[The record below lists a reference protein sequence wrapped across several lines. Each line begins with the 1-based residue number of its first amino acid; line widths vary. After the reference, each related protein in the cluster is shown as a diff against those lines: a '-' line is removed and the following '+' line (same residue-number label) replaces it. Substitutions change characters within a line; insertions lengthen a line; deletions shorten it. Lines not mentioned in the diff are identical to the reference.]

1 MEQTNRNRI
10 KFKDLDPKEKI
21 SYGSA
26 VLALIVGFGL
36 TIAAFIVEPAGQI
49 HDSVLW
55 LIGQILIFSG
65 GIFGVGVYTTG
76 SVRGMK
82 REINRYMKHR
92 EYTEDVPFEDEFDN
106 KDERNEM

>member
-1 MEQTNRNRI
+1 MEQNR
-10 KFKDLDPKEKI
+10 KSFKDLDPKEKV

-26 VLALIVGFGL
+26 VLALLVGFGL
-36 TIAAFIVEPAGQI
+36 TIAAFIVEPQGEI

-55 LIGQILIFSG
+55 ILGQILIFSG

-82 REINRYMKHR
+82 REINRYMR
-92 EYTEDVPFEDEFDN
+92 DAERTERAVFDEEEDEDLN
-106 KDERNEM
+106 GRLH